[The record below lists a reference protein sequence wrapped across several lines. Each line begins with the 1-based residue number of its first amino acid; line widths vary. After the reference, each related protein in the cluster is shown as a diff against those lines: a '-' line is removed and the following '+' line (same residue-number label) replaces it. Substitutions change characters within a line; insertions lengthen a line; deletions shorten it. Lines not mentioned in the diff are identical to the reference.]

1 MSKKTIIDKINELG
15 EGVADNASAINT
27 AINTLK
33 WNYVEETMSDHTT
46 KKWDWV
52 EPNTIYDIKMLIPS
66 SLDTRNYAAQ
76 GVWDTEGTVIFSFSG
91 SSGIPGDGGALLRAS
106 LVLDKEGFYNVYGV
120 GEDNSTHYP
129 KGDWTLKIWY
139 RKLLTV

>member
-27 AINTLK
+27 AINALK
-33 WNYVEETMSDHTT
+33 WNYVEETMSGNTT

-66 SLDTRNYAAQ
+66 AFDNTKYSIQ
-76 GVWDTEGTVIFSFSG
+76 GVWDTECTVEFPFNG
-91 SSGIPGDGGALLRAS
+91 ESGIPGDAEDPFWAT
-106 LVLDKEGFYNVYGV
+106 LVLNEAGFFTVYCV
-120 GEDNSTHYP
+120 GGDGYVYDP